1 MSKMLSEFKKFA
13 VKGNAID
20 LAVGVVIGTAFG
32 KIVTSLVSD
41 VVMPPLGIAVGKVDF
56 SSLAVNLGAGADGNP
71 VFIRYG
77 QFINTIIGFLIVT
90 FVIFMLVTL
99 INKLKSPPAQPAPA
113 TPTERPC
120 PQCLSVIP
128 VKAQKCA
135 HCCSAVTPV

>member
-1 MSKMLSEFKKFA
+1 MSKLLSEFKKFA

-41 VVMPPLGIAVGKVDF
+41 VVMPPLGIAVGRVDF
-56 SSLAVNLGAGADGNP
+56 ASLAVNLGTGADGKP
-71 VFIRYG
+71 VLVRYG
-77 QFINTIIGFLIVT
+77 LFINTLIDFLIVA

-99 INKLKSPPAQPAPA
+99 INKLKSPPANPEPA

-128 VKAQKCA
+128 IKAQKCA
-135 HCCSAVTPV
+135 HCCSSVTPA